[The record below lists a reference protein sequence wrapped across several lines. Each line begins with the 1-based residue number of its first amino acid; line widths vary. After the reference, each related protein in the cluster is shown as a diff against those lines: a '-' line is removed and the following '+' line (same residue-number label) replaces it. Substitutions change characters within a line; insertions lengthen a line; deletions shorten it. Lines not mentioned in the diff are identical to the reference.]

1 MDNESTNT
9 GSDPAPATPYPPSAG
24 AEPPLK
30 FTVATVTYNA
40 ATQLARTIESV
51 EQQTYAHVEHLIVD
65 GNSQDGTME
74 LVHHYQGRHS
84 NAAVRHEVACLSE
97 PDRGLYDAMNKA
109 IEMATGDY
117 ILFLNAGD
125 RFHADDTLARIAAQV
140 GTSSPLPAVIYGDT
154 DIVDAQ
160 GRFLRHRRLSPPR
173 DGLTWRS
180 FRRGMLV
187 CHQAFFART
196 DLARLY
202 PSDLNYRYSADFDW
216 CIRLMVDAARRKLP
230 LQRVPLV
237 VTDYLS
243 EGLTTAHHRASLLER
258 FHIMRRHYGL
268 GLTLLEHVWFLVRA
282 LVK

>member
-51 EQQTYAHVEHLIVD
+51 EQQTYARVEHLIVD

-74 LVHHYQGRHS
+74 LVHHYQGRNS

-140 GTSSPLPAVIYGDT
+140 GTS
-154 DIVDAQ
+154 
-160 GRFLRHRRLSPPR
+160 
-173 DGLTWRS
+173 
-180 FRRGMLV
+180 
-187 CHQAFFART
+187 
-196 DLARLY
+196 
-202 PSDLNYRYSADFDW
+202 
-216 CIRLMVDAARRKLP
+216 
-230 LQRVPLV
+230 
-237 VTDYLS
+237 
-243 EGLTTAHHRASLLER
+243 
-258 FHIMRRHYGL
+258 
-268 GLTLLEHVWFLVRA
+268 
-282 LVK
+282 

>member
-51 EQQTYAHVEHLIVD
+51 EQQTYARVEHLIVD

-74 LVHHYQGRHS
+74 LVHHYQGRNS
-84 NAAVRHEVACLSE
+84 NATVRHEVACLSE

-125 RFHADDTLARIAAQV
+125 RFHADDTLAHIAAQV
-140 GTSSPLPAVIYGDT
+140 GTSSPRPAVIYGDT
-154 DIVDAQ
+154 DIVDAH

-202 PSDLNYRYSADFDW
+202 PYDLNYRYSADFDW
-216 CIRLMVDAARRKLP
+216 CIRIMKQSTNLHNTH
-230 LQRVPLV
+230 LV
-237 VTDYLS
+237 LIDYLN
-243 EGLTTAHHRASLLER
+243 EGMTTRNHKASLHER
-258 FHIMRRHYGL
+258 FRIMCRHYGFL
-268 GLTLLEHVWFLVRA
+268 STVFRHAWFVVRA
-282 LVK
+282 FIKK

>member
-24 AEPPLK
+24 AEPSLK

-74 LVHHYQGRHS
+74 LVHHYQGRNS

-202 PSDLNYRYSADFDW
+202 PYDLNYRYSADFDW
-216 CIRLMVDAARRKLP
+216 CIRVMKQARTLHNTH
-230 LQRVPLV
+230 LTLI
-237 VTDYLS
+237 DYLE
-243 EGLTTAHHRASLLER
+243 EGMTTRHHRASLLER
-258 FHIMRRHYGL
+258 FRIMGKHYGWAS
-268 GLTLLEHVWFLVRA
+268 TLAYHAWFVVRA
-282 LVK
+282 IIKK